1 MMKFDLLGPR
11 CESLHKRSQLPNLGI
26 RAFVLI
32 FAVSIAFILVGEF
45 GNGLIPII
53 SAAEPGVSRPEL
65 RSNSANSPSIGGIP
79 RTAPAN
85 YGQLPMSFEPNAGQT
100 DARVQFLSRGA
111 GYTLFLT
118 DHEAVLSLQDLVGEP
133 KAAENLRLSPKHDP
147 RNAAVL
153 RMKLMGANTLAAI
166 SGVDELPGKT
176 NYFRGSDRKLWQTN
190 VATYGKVRY
199 QDVYPGVDLVYY
211 GQQGQLEYDFM
222 VAPGADPQAIALS
235 FAGTRSVAI
244 DHQTGDLVLQA
255 GRHEVRFHQPV
266 VYQAGAGSDEKHL
279 IDAHYALTAK
289 NQITFQIA
297 PYDHSKA
304 LVIDPTLS
312 YSTYLGSTSNDYGN
326 AIAVDAAG
334 NAYVV
339 GYTSSLTFPVT
350 SGALQT
356 SCGGGCPTGTFDAF
370 VSKLNPTG
378 AALVYSTYLGG
389 SGKDYGN
396 GIAVDATGDVYI
408 VGQTFSSDFP
418 VTAGAFKTSCGTVCA
433 VGQAFVTELDP
444 TGSTLLYSTYLGG
457 STQTQGNAIVLDG
470 SGNAYVTGFT
480 RALDFPI
487 TPGVVQSVCGSCSKS
502 FVDVFVTKFNSTG
515 TALIYSTYLGGKNA
529 DVGYAIALDSSGN
542 VYVTGYTFS
551 TNFPT
556 TAGAFQTTL
565 GAQTSAFASKL
576 NSTATALIY
585 STYLGGN
592 ATGTNACAACGSG
605 IAVDSAGNA
614 YVAGLTWETNFPT
627 TAGAY
632 QPGYA
637 GGFHDAFITK
647 LNPSGTG
654 LVYSTYV
661 GGTNDDGATAIAL
674 DSSGDAYVRGN
685 TFSTNF
691 PTSAGA
697 FQTAIGGG
705 SSTNSD
711 GFVLILNPQG
721 SSLLYST
728 YLGGS
733 SSEYGNATQMIALD
747 SAVPPSIY
755 VTGWSNSTKYPTTTG
770 ALQTT
775 LGGKYDA
782 FVSQLAPS
790 PNLGLSAP
798 LNFGNQSVGTTSSP
812 QTVTVTNTGNS
823 NLNVTA
829 VNLTGANKTEYSQT
843 NTCVG
848 SSVAPQNDC
857 TVSVKFTPSTTGTR
871 TANVSITHD
880 APKSPQT
887 LALTGVGVGTGPAVT
902 LSPTSLAFG
911 TQLVKSTSAPQTVT
925 LTNTGFQTLNITSI
939 TSSSGDF
946 AQTNNCGSTVAAGAN
961 CTITVTFTPTT
972 PNARTGTITI
982 TDDAPAS
989 PHTVS
994 LTGTG
999 TYVSI
1004 SPLSLDFGSVQV
1016 GTSGTPQNVTLTNTA
1031 TTSLGIKSIST
1042 GGGNSAD
1049 FSQTNT
1055 CGTSV
1060 GPNASCTITVTF
1072 KPLATGSRTSSLIIT
1087 DFQAG
1092 TATQTVPLSGT
1103 GTN

>member
-32 FAVSIAFILVGEF
+32 FALSVGLILVGEF
-45 GNGLIPII
+45 GNGLIPIT
-53 SAAEPGVSRPEL
+53 SAAEPGVSSPEL
-65 RSNSANSPSIGGIP
+65 GRNSANSPSIGAIP
-79 RTAPAN
+79 RTAPGN

-100 DARVQFLSRGA
+100 DARVQFLSRGK

-118 DHEAVLSLQDLVGEP
+118 EHEAVLSLQDLNGAP

-147 RNAAVL
+147 RSAAVL
-153 RMKLMGANTLAAI
+153 RMELMNANTHAAI

-199 QDVYPGVDLVYY
+199 SEVYPGVDLVYY
-211 GQQGQLEYDFM
+211 GQQGQLEYDFI

-235 FAGTRSVAI
+235 FAGTRKVAI

-266 VYQAGAGSDEKHL
+266 VYQTGASSDEKHFV
-279 IDAHYALTAK
+279 DAHYALTAN

-312 YSTYLGSTSNDYGN
+312 YSTYLGSTINDYGN

-350 SGALQT
+350 SGAFQT
-356 SCGGGCPTGTFDAF
+356 TCGGGCPTGTFDAF

-378 AALVYSTYLGG
+378 TALVYSTYLGG
-389 SGKDYGN
+389 SGKEFGN
-396 GIAVDATGDVYI
+396 GIAVDAAGDVYI

-418 VTAGAFKTSCGTVCA
+418 VTAGAFKTTCGTVCS

-457 STQTQGNAIVLDG
+457 STQSQGNAIVLDSAG
-470 SGNAYVTGFT
+470 DAYVTGFT

-502 FVDVFVTKFNSTG
+502 FVDVFVTEFNPTG

-529 DVGYAIALDSSGN
+529 DVGYAIALDSSNN

-556 TAGAFQTTL
+556 TAGAFQTTI
-565 GAQTSAFASKL
+565 GAQTSAFVSKL
-576 NSTATALIY
+576 NSTATALVY

-647 LNPSGTG
+647 LNPTGAG

-674 DSSGDAYVRGN
+674 DSAGNAYVRGN

-711 GFVLILNPQG
+711 AFVLILNPQG

-782 FVSQLAPS
+782 FVSKLAPS
-790 PNLGLSAP
+790 PNVGLSAP
-798 LNFGNQSVGTTSSP
+798 LNFGNQSVGVTSSP

-829 VNLTGANKTEYSQT
+829 INITGTNRTEYTQT

-848 SSVAPQNDC
+848 SSVAAQSNC

-871 TANVSITHD
+871 TANVSITDD

-887 LALTGVGVGTGPAVT
+887 LSLTGVGVGTGPAVT
-902 LSPTSLAFG
+902 LSATSLAFG
-911 TQLVKSTSAPQTVT
+911 TQLVKSTSAAQTVT

-939 TSSSGDF
+939 TSSGDF
-946 AQTNNCGSTVAAGAN
+946 AQTSNCGSTVAAGAN

-994 LTGTG
+994 LSGTG

-1016 GTSGTPQNVTLTNTA
+1016 GTSSTPQNVTLTNTA

-1042 GGGNSAD
+1042 GGANSAD